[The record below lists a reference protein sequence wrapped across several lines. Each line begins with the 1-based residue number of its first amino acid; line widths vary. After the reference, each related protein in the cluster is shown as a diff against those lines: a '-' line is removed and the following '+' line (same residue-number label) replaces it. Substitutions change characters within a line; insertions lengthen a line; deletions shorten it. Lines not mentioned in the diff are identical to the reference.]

1 LRKEMDLLENNLGFF
16 SRSKNAD
23 LMRQEVEK
31 KIEVIKSQ
39 VIQLEAKLRLVRQS
53 RQSEKNDT
61 PRAKDNKPAKTN

>member
-1 LRKEMDLLENNLGFF
+1 LENNLGFF

-53 RQSEKNDT
+53 RQSEKDKVQD
-61 PRAKDNKPAKTN
+61 PKSPKAKGS